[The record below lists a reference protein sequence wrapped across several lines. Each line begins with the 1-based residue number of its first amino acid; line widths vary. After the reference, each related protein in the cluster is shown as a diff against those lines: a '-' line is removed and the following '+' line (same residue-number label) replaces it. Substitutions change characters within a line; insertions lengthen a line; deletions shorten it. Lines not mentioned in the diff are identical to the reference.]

1 MRMESIRPYGKG
13 ATVSSEN
20 GFNGT
25 KRNSA
30 DSTDSGCEEHYT
42 PSGLGWFITALFI
55 LGDMVGGGL
64 VTLPV
69 ATVQTNLYVSIGLIL
84 FMCAVTMYTA
94 HILGKCWNMLL
105 DRYPKYRKH
114 CRKPYPEIARRALGK
129 KWKSAVSFCIDT
141 TQFGIAVVYL
151 LLSAKNIRDL
161 ILIHVKS
168 EISYCYVV
176 LIVAACFLPCTFL
189 KSPQDF
195 WAAVVVGMFT
205 SAVSAVLI
213 TLGGILDFGT
223 CSPHRELP
231 PMVPTN
237 YFLAI
242 GTYMFSYCGHAAFPT
257 IQHDMKR
264 PSDFPK
270 SVVTAFLLTSFMYA
284 PVSFVGYLT
293 YGDSMKHSVINS
305 LQIDWIQQTV
315 NILITIHCILTL
327 TIVLNPLNQEIED
340 IFKVPH
346 EFGLK
351 RISVRTLTMLAVVFV
366 AESVPNFGPLLD
378 LVGGSTMTM
387 TGLIFPCL
395 FFLRLNA
402 AGNSSEKGVS
412 QPEDLSFKEV
422 LANNDPKTRFICCAI
437 IVVGAFFG
445 LATTCS
451 AIYSLSS
458 AQFVVPCY
466 LQPIFGA
473 DKAGG
478 VGSVNCCGH
487 WQNITR
493 NSDIVC
499 SKPDFSVFATQTH

>member
-1 MRMESIRPYGKG
+1 MGWGGLSQPYSYWE
-13 ATVSSEN
+13 T
-20 GFNGT
+20 
-25 KRNSA
+25 
-30 DSTDSGCEEHYT
+30 
-42 PSGLGWFITALFI
+42 WW
-55 LGDMVGGGL
+55 GGL

-69 ATVQTNLYVSIGLIL
+69 ATVHTNIYLSLALII
-84 FMCAVTMYTA
+84 FMCMMTMYTA
-94 HILGKCWNMLL
+94 HVLGKCWNILL
-105 DRYPKYRKH
+105 DRWPKYREH

-129 KWKSAVSFCIDT
+129 KWKSAVSICIDT

-161 ILIHVKS
+161 ILIYAKS

-213 TLGGILDFGT
+213 TVGGILDYGT
-223 CSPHRELP
+223 CSAQRTLP
-231 PMVPTN
+231 PPIATN
-237 YFLAI
+237 YFLAV

-257 IQHDMKR
+257 IQHDMRR

-270 SVVTAFLLTSFMYA
+270 SVITAFLFTSIMYA
-284 PVSFVGYLT
+284 PVSFIGYIT
-293 YGDSMKHSVINS
+293 YGDSMKNSVISS

-315 NILITIHCILTL
+315 NVLITIHCILTL

-340 IFKVPH
+340 FFKCPH

-351 RISVRTLTMLAVVFV
+351 RISVRTLTMIAVVFV

-378 LVGGSTMTM
+378 LVGGSTMTL
-387 TGLIFPCL
+387 TGLVCPCL
-395 FFLRLNA
+395 FYLRLNA
-402 AGNSSEKGVS
+402 SNAKNNGNKNVD
-412 QPEDLSFKEV
+412 PEDLTFREV
-422 LANNDPKTRFICCAI
+422 LAKNDPQTRYICCGIIAI
-437 IVVGAFFG
+437 AAFFG
-445 LATTCS
+445 LCTTCS
-451 AIYSLSS
+451 AIYALSG

-466 LQPIFGA
+466 LQPFFGA

-478 VGSVNCCGH
+478 VGAVDCCGH
-487 WQNITR
+487 YQNITR
-493 NSDIVC
+493 SNDITC
-499 SKPDFSVFATQTH
+499 SAPNFAIYEGLQ